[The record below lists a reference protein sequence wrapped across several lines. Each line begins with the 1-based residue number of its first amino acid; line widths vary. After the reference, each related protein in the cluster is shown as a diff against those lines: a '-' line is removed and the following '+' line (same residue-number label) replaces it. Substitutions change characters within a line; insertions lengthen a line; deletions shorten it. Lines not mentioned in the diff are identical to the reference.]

1 MSTHIDAKKSD
12 IAKIVLMPGD
22 PLRAKWIAETFLKK
36 VKLVNQVRG
45 MYAFTGYYKNKR
57 VTVMGHGMG
66 IPSIGIY
73 SHELFTFFDVEYII
87 RVGSAGSIDKNIDIG
102 ETFIAAESFSNS
114 HYAEEI
120 GVKVNKDRVLKP
132 SKVLLDALIKAAD
145 KTKIPYHMGR
155 VYSEDAF
162 YSKYNVAQLKKF
174 TGGAQM
180 LEMEAFGLYA
190 NAMCS
195 KKQAI
200 TILTCS
206 DNLINHKALSP
217 IERQTTFK
225 NMVTIALEAATSLK

>member
-22 PLRAKWIAETFLKK
+22 PLRAKWIAENFLKK

-45 MYAFTGYYKNKR
+45 MYAFTGYYKDKR

-73 SHELFTFFDVEYII
+73 SHELFTFFDVKYII

-102 ETFIAAESFSNS
+102 DTFIAAEAFSES

-120 GVKVNKDRVLKP
+120 GVKVKNKVLKP
-132 SKVLLDALIKAAD
+132 SKILLDALVKAA
-145 KTKIPYHMGR
+145 KKNKIPYHMGR
-155 VYSEDAF
+155 VNSEDAF
-162 YSKYNVAQLKKF
+162 YSKYNVAQLKKI
-174 TGGAQM
+174 TGNAQM

-190 NAMCS
+190 NAIRS
-195 KKQAI
+195 KKEAI

-206 DNLINHKALSP
+206 DSLINHKALSP

-225 NMVTIALEAATSLK
+225 NMVTIALEAATTLK

>member
-22 PLRAKWIAETFLKK
+22 PLRAKWIAENFLKK
-36 VKLVNQVRG
+36 VKLVNRVRG
-45 MYAFTGYYKNKR
+45 MYAFTGYYKDKR

-102 ETFIAAESFSNS
+102 ETFIAAEAFSNS

-120 GVKVNKDRVLKP
+120 GVKVNKDRALKP

-190 NAMCS
+190 NAMRS
-195 KKQAI
+195 KKQAV

-206 DNLINHKALSP
+206 DNLINHKALKP

-225 NMVTIALEAATSLK
+225 NMVTIALEAAASLK